1 SLWSRIVLESK
12 KCVDAT
18 TLVEKGVHAE
28 KIMNEFFKSMV
39 VCVPKEA
46 NQGEAECDIGDIFPG
61 HNSPDHLRE
70 SLKSL
75 LACGNVATLCSDLG
89 QLSKEEGVNTTETG
103 DVVNPASL
111 TVRIRK
117 VQALI
122 TAHLNKR
129 SRDLQSQLAAWL
141 DKLWPAGYS
150 LKSYAPDTLDGGVCW
165 RLELMSAL
173 GSIQHSAFM
182 LHYNAVR
189 GPDPIFAW
197 CLLCSSHIWNDAPK
211 IHEEV
216 SKDPQLSAFQSV
228 FNLSLSIWSKLES
241 EKKPGEA
248 PVEGLAAEIVP
259 KIEEVQARLLKLLND
274 EGKKFLAD
282 GLAAAVCPNADAG
295 TSEAFRAS
303 MGQMFAAATPE
314 LQSCHRTVSTAFQIA
329 QDQVDV
335 PREGDFTAMLEIMPR
350 HAKVVSLNPEL
361 AQMLPTQVQDVC
373 SNIQE
378 QVRGRLAELIDE
390 MNVELQ
396 QFRSLDSADVN
407 ADVSLLLE
415 LRTNLHEKSKGLT
428 KMVSFCD
435 GDESLKALCGN
446 MKLLLDNVQVA
457 RRDVLTTISVMMGC
471 DVFLNK
477 KHAKDLPGTLAK
489 VLHHLGTLGVTKA
502 DIGKMSPK
510 LLSQMNELDGSLE
523 KERGKKRPSASP
535 RAKEVETAPAPAPPK
550 KPKGEKKEKKEKSG
564 KRQKKD
570 KED

>member
-1 SLWSRIVLESK
+1 MLESK

-182 LHYNAVR
+182 LHYNVLQFNSIQLKYHDWSGWLADLLFVDVVRSFCSTCFLVPQGDIRQAVR

-350 HAKVVSLNPEL
+350 HAKVVSLNPEF

-396 QFRSLDSADVN
+396 QFRSLAGKYRTGC
-407 ADVSLLLE
+407 VSGCSHVCVGCVLVHFT
-415 LRTNLHEKSKGLT
+415 R
-428 KMVSFCD
+428 SFFCLP
-435 GDESLKALCGN
+435 STPSN
-446 MKLLLDNVQVA
+446 TS
-457 RRDVLTTISVMMGC
+457 RR
-471 DVFLNK
+471 
-477 KHAKDLPGTLAK
+477 
-489 VLHHLGTLGVTKA
+489 
-502 DIGKMSPK
+502 
-510 LLSQMNELDGSLE
+510 
-523 KERGKKRPSASP
+523 
-535 RAKEVETAPAPAPPK
+535 
-550 KPKGEKKEKKEKSG
+550 
-564 KRQKKD
+564 
-570 KED
+570 